1 VAERLDGGLEPAN
14 AGASSLSNQPETI
27 TDVSTGSS
35 SNHGWSNF
43 HPTQRN
49 RFSGFKQPDFSF
61 PVFEWDADDDDDNPD
76 RVAFNHGTVRPAIGE
91 GLVVDTGAVEPLSG
105 LDFILRQSAES
116 RKHGLETQWYVLD
129 KPKNLS
135 GIGGGANT
143 CTHKAKVYCALDTGE
158 LVSYTTPVIPKD
170 LPSGTSP
177 VPALY
182 ALDDMA
188 AENTYFG
195 TRNGL
200 MALVPDG
207 TSIQWPSGT
216 RFRQC
221 EKAPSG
227 HWLLKVSSW
236 DKVKSKL

>member
-1 VAERLDGGLEPAN
+1 MTVPLSSPAEVTNTADTGA
-14 AGASSLSNQPETI
+14 ASSNSWSAYT
-27 TDVSTGSS
+27 STRRS
-35 SNHGWSNF
+35 
-43 HPTQRN
+43 
-49 RFSGFKQPDFSF
+49 RFSGFKQPDFTY
-61 PVFEWDADDDDDNPD
+61 PVFEWDADDDEVTD
-76 RVAFNHGTVRPAIGE
+76 RAAFNHGTVRPAIGE

-105 LDFILRQSAES
+105 LDFIMRQSAES
-116 RKHGLETQWYVLD
+116 KKHGLETQWYILD
-129 KPKNLS
+129 KPKNIS
-135 GIGGGANT
+135 GIGDNAKT
-143 CTHKAKVYCALDTGE
+143 CTHKAKVYCALETGE

-200 MALVPDG
+200 MALVPNEA
-207 TSIQWPSGT
+207 SIQWPEGT

-227 HWLLKVSSW
+227 HWLLKVSAW
-236 DKVKSKL
+236 DKIKSKL